1 MMNQSAQANRSY
13 VRRLVVTAVLSALS
27 AALMYL
33 EFSVPVVPSFR
44 KYDFSD
50 LPALIAAF
58 GVGPL
63 AGVAVELIKNLIHL
77 PMTATGGVG
86 ELANFIIGV
95 CYVRPAGLIYRF
107 RKGKSGALLGAL
119 GGAVLASVMS
129 LPVNYWITYPV
140 YTKFLPMDA
149 IIGAYSAIIPAAN
162 TLWRAL
168 LMVNLP
174 FTLVKGLV
182 NVGFTFALYKHI
194 SPLLHGRACTAS
206 DPDSKKNKKGRRCR
220 PDGDSNGVQ

>member
-1 MMNQSAQANRSY
+1 MLNKSVQAERSS

-33 EFSVPVVPSFR
+33 EFSVPVVPGFL

-58 GVGPL
+58 GVGPI
-63 AGVAVELIKNLIHL
+63 AGVTVELIKNLIHL

-95 CYVRPAGLIYRF
+95 CYVLPAGLIYRF
-107 RKGKSGALLGAL
+107 RKNRAGAFMGAM

-140 YTKFLPMDA
+140 YTNFMPMEA

-162 TLWRAL
+162 TLWKAL

-174 FTLVKGLV
+174 FTFVKGLI
-182 NVGFTFALYKHI
+182 NVAVTFALYKRI
-194 SPLLHGRACTAS
+194 SPLLHGT
-206 DPDSKKNKKGRRCR
+206 GRRAGR
-220 PDGDSNGVQ
+220 G

>member
-1 MMNQSAQANRSY
+1 MLNKSVQAERSS

-33 EFSVPVVPSFR
+33 EFSVPVVPGFL

-58 GVGPL
+58 GSGPI
-63 AGVAVELIKNLIHL
+63 AGVTVELIKNLIHL

-95 CYVRPAGLIYRF
+95 CYVLPAGLIYRF
-107 RKGKSGALLGAL
+107 RKNRAGAFMGAM

-140 YTKFLPMDA
+140 YTNFMPMEA

-162 TLWRAL
+162 TLWKAL

-174 FTLVKGLV
+174 FTFAKGLI
-182 NVGFTFALYKHI
+182 NVAVTFALYKRI
-194 SPLLHGRACTAS
+194 SPLLHGT
-206 DPDSKKNKKGRRCR
+206 GRRAGR
-220 PDGDSNGVQ
+220 G

>member
-1 MMNQSAQANRSY
+1 MNQSAQANRSY

-33 EFSVPVVPSFR
+33 EFSVPVVPSFL

-95 CYVRPAGLIYRF
+95 CYVLPAGLIYRF

-149 IIGAYSAIIPAAN
+149 IIGHTP
-162 TLWRAL
+162 
-168 LMVNLP
+168 
-174 FTLVKGLV
+174 
-182 NVGFTFALYKHI
+182 
-194 SPLLHGRACTAS
+194 PLF
-206 DPDSKKNKKGRRCR
+206 RRRIRSGARC
-220 PDGDSNGVQ
+220 

>member
-1 MMNQSAQANRSY
+1 MLNKSVQAERSS

-33 EFSVPVVPSFR
+33 EFSVPVVPGFL

-58 GVGPL
+58 GIGPI
-63 AGVAVELIKNLIHL
+63 AGVTVELIKNLIHL

-95 CYVRPAGLIYRF
+95 CYVLPAGLIYRF
-107 RKGKSGALLGAL
+107 RKNRAGAFMGAM

-140 YTKFLPMDA
+140 YTNFMPMEA

-162 TLWRAL
+162 TLWKAL

-174 FTLVKGLV
+174 FTFAKGLI
-182 NVGFTFALYKHI
+182 NVAVTFALYKRI
-194 SPLLHGRACTAS
+194 SPLLHGT
-206 DPDSKKNKKGRRCR
+206 GRRAGR
-220 PDGDSNGVQ
+220 G

>member
-1 MMNQSAQANRSY
+1 MLNKSVQAERSS

-33 EFSVPVVPSFR
+33 EFSVPVVPGFL

-58 GVGPL
+58 GVGPI
-63 AGVAVELIKNLIHL
+63 AGVTVELIKNLIHL

-86 ELANFIIGV
+86 EFANFIIGV
-95 CYVRPAGLIYRF
+95 CYVLPAGLIYRF
-107 RKGKSGALLGAL
+107 RKDRAGAFMGAM

-140 YTKFLPMDA
+140 YTNFMPMEA

-162 TLWRAL
+162 TLWKAL

-174 FTLVKGLV
+174 FTFVKGLI
-182 NVGFTFALYKHI
+182 NVAVTFALYKRI
-194 SPLLHGRACTAS
+194 SPLLHGT
-206 DPDSKKNKKGRRCR
+206 GRRAGR
-220 PDGDSNGVQ
+220 G

>member
-13 VRRLVVTAVLSALS
+13 VRRPVVTAVLSALS

-33 EFSVPVVPSFR
+33 EFSVPVVPRFEVRLFR
-44 KYDFSD
+44 SARPDRRLRCGTACGRGSRAD
-50 LPALIAAF
+50 
-58 GVGPL
+58 
-63 AGVAVELIKNLIHL
+63 KNLIHL

-95 CYVRPAGLIYRF
+95 CYVLPAGLIYRF

-162 TLWRAL
+162 TLGA
-168 LMVNLP
+168 
-174 FTLVKGLV
+174 
-182 NVGFTFALYKHI
+182 
-194 SPLLHGRACTAS
+194 
-206 DPDSKKNKKGRRCR
+206 RC
-220 PDGDSNGVQ
+220 

>member
-1 MMNQSAQANRSY
+1 MLNKSVQAERSS

-33 EFSVPVVPSFR
+33 EFSVPVVPGFL

-58 GVGPL
+58 GVGPI
-63 AGVAVELIKNLIHL
+63 AGVTVELIKNLIHL

-95 CYVRPAGLIYRF
+95 CYVLPAGLIYRF
-107 RKGKSGALLGAL
+107 RKNRAGAFMGAM

-140 YTKFLPMDA
+140 YTNFMPMEA

-162 TLWRAL
+162 TLWKAL

-174 FTLVKGLV
+174 FTFVKGLI
-182 NVGFTFALYKHI
+182 NVAVTFALYKRI
-194 SPLLHGRACTAS
+194 SPLLHGT
-206 DPDSKKNKKGRRCR
+206 GRRAGC
-220 PDGDSNGVQ
+220 G